1 MLHTLIQNLFDR
13 LITAIHTSCL
23 ENLKQLYVSVA
34 ARRPRQTLVC

>member
-1 MLHTLIQNLFDR
+1 MLHTLIQNLFG